1 MNSPNQDKNLETTST
16 HEHARD
22 AGFEMAEDDP
32 RRTDNRGG
40 LEAIVDAGE
49 TASEE
54 LAVEQGRDVVH
65 GGDIGEVQGSQSGAG
80 EPQLEVTDVG
90 LIDVNASGTSAA
102 DEDEQQSDGAARVL
116 GSDGQPL

>member
-1 MNSPNQDKNLETTST
+1 MNSPNKDQDTQTST

-22 AGFEMAEDDP
+22 AGFEMADDDP

-65 GGDIGEVQGSQSGAG
+65 GGDIGEVQGSQSGAS
-80 EPQLEVTDVG
+80 ETQVEITDVG
-90 LIDVNASGTSAA
+90 LIDVNASGTSVA
-102 DEDEQQSDGAARVL
+102 DEDEPQSDGAARVL

>member
-1 MNSPNQDKNLETTST
+1 MNSADRDNNQTTSPQDHT
-16 HEHARD
+16 HA
-22 AGFEMAEDDP
+22 AGFEMAADDP

-65 GGDIGEVQGSQSGAG
+65 EGDIGVVEGSQSGASD
-80 EPQLEVTDVG
+80 PQLEISDVG

>member
-1 MNSPNQDKNLETTST
+1 MNSSNQKSDTPNVAAHHQT
-16 HEHARD
+16 HA
-22 AGFEMAEDDP
+22 AGFEMSEDDP

-49 TASEE
+49 TASED

-65 GGDIGEVQGSQSGAG
+65 GGDIGAVQGSQAGAS
-80 EPQLEVTDVG
+80 EPQLEISDVG
-90 LIDVNASGTSAA
+90 LIDVNASGTSVA